1 MACNMN
7 GFQGIFNVLPTSL
20 DSQKQLG
27 EMGNTGITTPILK
40 MVKPRLREV
49 TCFIQGQDQSA
60 APVSTKSCFLFS
72 PWRSGGILGAAKQ
85 LPPQCS
91 TLHQLV
97 DNSLIKCWRSL
108 ARDQELS
115 YLCKIS
121 LQKHFSLFIPPPHWN
136 AKIFTV
142 IGQITSC
149 RLVIFQGKDEK
160 HVIRLGIFNCLAEW
174 KEPLARS
181 WETWV
186 LVRSPPFISC
196 GTCPLSL

>member
-1 MACNMN
+1 MYYLT
-7 GFQGIFNVLPTSL
+7 GFPKTTLWDGQNRNYYPHFKDGKTKAQRGGMLYSGPGLECSSCQYQVLLPVF
-20 DSQKQLG
+20 
-27 EMGNTGITTPILK
+27 PLK
-40 MVKPRLREV
+40 TLRE
-49 TCFIQGQDQSA
+49 TGNI
-60 APVSTKSCFLFS
+60 
-72 PWRSGGILGAAKQ
+72 Q

-115 YLCKIS
+115 YLGKIS

-136 AKIFTV
+136 AKIFTG

-160 HVIRLGIFNCLAEW
+160 HKIRLGIFNCLVEW
-174 KEPLARS
+174 KEALSRS
-181 WETWV
+181 
-186 LVRSPPFISC
+186 
-196 GTCPLSL
+196 